1 MGCAEGQAEKP
12 SRGDQGRWLML
23 PGHTSAMQV
32 YKHFLTDKV
41 LRDPRQRR
49 FFKAKDLTDL
59 FTLGD
64 EYAGAF
70 PGWCVGFL
78 RSCLLIRCFSRP
90 RTALACSPWAATSK
104 RASVWFGWLGR
115 AWVHV

>member
-1 MGCAEGQAEKP
+1 M
-12 SRGDQGRWLML
+12 
-23 PGHTSAMQV
+23 

-64 EYAGAF
+64 EYAGGPRRGGQA
-70 PGWCVGFL
+70 GAASASAARVG
-78 RSCLLIRCFSRP
+78 
-90 RTALACSPWAATSK
+90 AT
-104 RASVWFGWLGR
+104 WLGTR
-115 AWVHV
+115 ELPGLWVWAQV

>member
-1 MGCAEGQAEKP
+1 M
-12 SRGDQGRWLML
+12 
-23 PGHTSAMQV
+23 

-64 EYAGAF
+64 EYAG
-70 PGWCVGFL
+70 
-78 RSCLLIRCFSRP
+78 
-90 RTALACSPWAATSK
+90 
-104 RASVWFGWLGR
+104 GWLGAGR
-115 AWVHV
+115 GLGGQCLPPGGECIVVQGTDRLA